1 MQGLTGS
8 QTKSCTFKGL
18 RDETV
23 ARDAQVTGLEKIVT
37 NCKHN
42 GYIFRAVLVPSSRSW
57 LLSLW
62 NPLYAHIRAKHFRD
76 HNRSVGLLVI
86 LHDGNPGAAYSESR
100 SVERVHEF
108 ALSAGLRLEA

>member
-23 ARDAQVTGLEKIVT
+23 ARDARATGLEKIAT
-37 NCKHN
+37 ICKCKA
-42 GYIFRAVLVPSSRSW
+42 YKLRPVFALAWRSW
-57 LLSLW
+57 LFPRW

-76 HNRSVGLLVI
+76 HYRSVSLLVI
-86 LHDGNPGAAYSESR
+86 LHNGNPGAPYGQS
-100 SVERVHEF
+100 
-108 ALSAGLRLEA
+108 